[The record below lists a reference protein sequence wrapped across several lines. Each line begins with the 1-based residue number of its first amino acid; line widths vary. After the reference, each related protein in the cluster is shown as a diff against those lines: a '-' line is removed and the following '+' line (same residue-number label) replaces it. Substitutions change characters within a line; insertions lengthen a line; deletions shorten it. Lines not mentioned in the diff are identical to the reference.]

1 MVRVNS
7 FLRLL
12 LKEPLNSD
20 VVVKGMYFIAVS
32 YLYQVFFLARDVLP
46 HVNVTSAFD
55 LTKEESSEDNLTLFG
70 IGFVKWL
77 LSSILNF

>member
-7 FLRLL
+7 FLRFL

-20 VVVKGMYFIAVS
+20 VLVKGMYIIAVS
-32 YLYQVFFLARDVLP
+32 YLYQVFFLVKDVLP

-55 LTKEESSEDNLTLFG
+55 LTREESSEDNLTLFS
-70 IGFVKWL
+70 IGFVK
-77 LSSILNF
+77 

>member
-7 FLRLL
+7 FVRFL

-20 VVVKGMYFIAVS
+20 VVVKGMYIIAVS
-32 YLYQVFFLARDVLP
+32 YLYQVFFPVKDVLP

-55 LTKEESSEDNLTLFG
+55 LTKEESSEDNLTLFS
-70 IGFVKWL
+70 IGFVK
-77 LSSILNF
+77 